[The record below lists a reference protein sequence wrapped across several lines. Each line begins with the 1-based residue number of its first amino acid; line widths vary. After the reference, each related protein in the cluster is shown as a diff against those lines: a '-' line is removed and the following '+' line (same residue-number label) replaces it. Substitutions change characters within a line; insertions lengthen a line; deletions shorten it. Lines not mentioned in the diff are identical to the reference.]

1 MSEASLA
8 APSESA
14 TFRKI
19 AWRVVPL
26 LFLGYIVAFLDR
38 VNVGFA
44 KLQMAADLDFS
55 DAVYGF
61 GAGIFF
67 IGYFVFEVPSNL
79 ILRKVGARIW
89 MARIMVSW
97 GIISSCFMF
106 TAMVPWGPVSAAFGC
121 SDEQFTFYVL
131 RFLLGAAEAGFFPGV
146 ILYLTFWFPSQRRAQ
161 MVAWFM
167 TGIAISNI
175 IGSPVSGAILQYMD
189 GANGMRG
196 WQWLFLLEGIPSVI
210 MGVVLFLFLVDNPLK
225 AKWLNDA
232 ERDLVLRRLAED
244 EAAKGATGQM
254 HGIAQVFADWRIWA
268 FGAVYF
274 TGALC
279 LYTTNF
285 WMPTLISEFGIASSD
300 FLYIG
305 LVSMIPWGI
314 TAVVQV
320 LWAWNSD
327 RTGERRW
334 HTAGGFAM
342 CVVGM
347 TMLALIDGAPVLQ
360 LLALT
365 LVTSGALCWVV
376 AFWSIPTSLLSGAAA
391 AAGIAWINSIGN
403 LGGHFGPDLI
413 GRIREANGGNADM
426 AFLTL
431 AGAALVGGVLI
442 LLVTAKPKPQSPPS
456 S

>member
-1 MSEASLA
+1 MTADESAPAAEA
-8 APSESA
+8 A

-19 AWRVVPL
+19 AWRIIPL

-44 KLQMAADLDFS
+44 KLQMAGDLAFS

-89 MARIMVSW
+89 IARIMITW
-97 GIISSCFMF
+97 GIISAAFMF
-106 TAMVPWGPVSAAFGC
+106 TGSIAWGPVSSGLGL
-121 SDEQFTFYVL
+121 SDQQFTFYLL

-146 ILYLTFWFPSQRRAQ
+146 ILYLTYWFPAQRRAR
-161 MVAWFM
+161 MVALFV
-167 TGIAISNI
+167 TAIALSNI
-175 IGSPVSGAILQYMD
+175 IGSPLSGAILQYMD
-189 GANGMRG
+189 GASGLRG
-196 WQWLFLLEGIPSVI
+196 WQWLFLLEGIPSVA
-210 MGVVLFLFLVDNPLK
+210 MGLVILAFLADNPDK
-225 AKWLNDA
+225 AKWLSDS
-232 ERDLVLRRLAED
+232 ERELVLARLTE
-244 EAAKGATGQM
+244 EESTKGAQGQR
-254 HGIAQVFADWRIWA
+254 HGLIEVFGDIRIWA
-268 FGAVYF
+268 FSLVYF

-285 WMPTLISEFGIASSD
+285 WMPTLISEFGVGSSD
-300 FLYIG
+300 FLMVG
-305 LVSMIPWGI
+305 LLSMIPWGV

-342 CVVGM
+342 CLAGM
-347 TMLALIDGAPVLQ
+347 AMLALIDGSPALQ
-360 LLALT
+360 LAALT
-365 LVTSGALCWVV
+365 LVCAGALCWVV
-376 AFWSIPTSLLSGAAA
+376 TFWSIPTSFLSGAAA

-403 LGGHFGPDLI
+403 LGGHFGPLWL
-413 GRIREANGGNADM
+413 GQIRDANGGNADA
-426 AFLTL
+426 AFLVL
-431 AGAALVGGVLI
+431 AGAALLGGVVI
-442 LLVTAKPKPQSPPS
+442 LVATMRPRRAAPA
-456 S
+456 

>member
-1 MSEASLA
+1 MTDA
-8 APSESA
+8 APDAPFEAA
-14 TFRKI
+14 TFRKV
-19 AWRVVPL
+19 AWRVIPL

-44 KLQMAADLDFS
+44 KLQMAADLQFS

-89 MARIMVSW
+89 IARIMITW
-97 GIISSCFMF
+97 GLISSAFVF
-106 TAMVPWGPVSAAFGC
+106 TGSVAWGPVSTALGLT
-121 SDEQFTFYVL
+121 DHQLTFYVL
-131 RFLLGAAEAGFFPGV
+131 RFFLGAAEAGFFPGV
-146 ILYLTFWFPSQRRAQ
+146 ILCLTYWFPAARRAQ

-167 TGIAISNI
+167 TAIAISNI
-175 IGSPVSGAILQYMD
+175 IGSPLSGAILQYMD
-189 GANGMRG
+189 GANGLQG
-196 WQWLFLLEGIPSVI
+196 WQWLFVLEGIPSLV
-210 MGVVLFLFLVDNPLK
+210 MGVVIFLFLADHPST
-225 AKWLNDA
+225 AKWLTPK
-232 ERDLVLRRLAED
+232 ERDLVLARVAEE
-244 EAAKGATGQM
+244 EAGKAHSK
-254 HGIAQVFADWRIWA
+254 HSIAQVFGDIRIWA
-268 FGAVYF
+268 FGLVYF

-285 WMPTLISEFGIASSD
+285 WMPTLISEFGVGSTD
-300 FLYIG
+300 FFMVG
-305 LVSMIPWGI
+305 LLSMIPWGV

-334 HTAGGFAM
+334 HTAGGFGM

-347 TMLALIDGAPVLQ
+347 VMLATIDGQPVLQ
-360 LLALT
+360 LAALT
-365 LVTSGALCWVV
+365 IVCCGALCWVV
-376 AFWSIPTSLLSGAAA
+376 TFWSIPTSLLSGAAA

-413 GRIREANGGNADM
+413 GRIRDANGGNADA

-431 AGAALVGGVLI
+431 AAGAALGGVLV
-442 LLVTAKPKPQSPPS
+442 LVATMKRREPAPVS
-456 S
+456 

>member
-1 MSEASLA
+1 M
-8 APSESA
+8 SESA
-14 TFRKI
+14 TAPSDAATFRKV
-19 AWRVVPL
+19 AWRLIPL

-44 KLQMAADLDFS
+44 KLQMAADLEFS

-89 MARIMVSW
+89 MTRIMITW

-106 TAMVPWGPVSAAFGC
+106 TGMVAWGPVSAAFGC
-121 SDEQFTFYVL
+121 TDEQFTFYVL

-146 ILYLTFWFPSQRRAQ
+146 ILFLTYWFPAQRRAL

-167 TGIAISNI
+167 TGIAVSNI
-175 IGSPVSGAILQYMD
+175 IGSPVSGAILQYFD
-189 GANGMRG
+189 GAGGLRG
-196 WQWLFLLEGIPSVI
+196 WQWLFLLEGIPSLV
-210 MGVVLFLFLVDNPLK
+210 MGVVLFLFLTDNPGK
-225 AKWLNDA
+225 AKWLSEP
-232 ERDLVLRRLAED
+232 ERALVLARIDED
-244 EAAKGATGQM
+244 ETAKGG
-254 HGIAQVFADWRIWA
+254 HGHKHFIAHVFGDWRIWA
-268 FGAVYF
+268 FGIVYF
-274 TGALC
+274 TAALC

-285 WMPTLISEFGIASSD
+285 WMPTLISEFGVGSTD
-300 FLYIG
+300 FFMVG
-305 LVSMIPWGI
+305 LLSTIPWGV
-314 TAVVQV
+314 TAIVQV

-342 CVVGM
+342 CAVGM
-347 TMLALIDGAPVLQ
+347 LMLALTDGPALQ
-360 LLALT
+360 LGGLT
-365 LVTSGALCWVV
+365 LVASGTLCAIVT
-376 AFWSIPTSLLSGAAA
+376 FWSLPTALLSGAAA
-391 AAGIAWINSIGN
+391 AAGIAWINSVGN

-413 GRIREANGGNADM
+413 GQIRDRNGGNADM

-431 AGAALVGGVLI
+431 AGAAALGGILV
-442 LLVTAKPKPQSPPS
+442 LLVTAPRKKAARAV
-456 S
+456 

>member
-1 MSEASLA
+1 MIEPRDTAPDEA
-8 APSESA
+8 A

-19 AWRVVPL
+19 AWRIVPL

-44 KLQMAADLDFS
+44 KLQMAADLQFS

-79 ILRKVGARIW
+79 ILRKVGARVW
-89 MARIMVSW
+89 MARIMFSW
-97 GIISSCFMF
+97 GIISSLFVF
-106 TAMVPWGPVSAAFGC
+106 TGMVAWGPVARAFGC
-121 SDEQFTFYVL
+121 SDQQFTFYVL

-146 ILYLTFWFPSQRRAQ
+146 ILFLTYWFPARRRAQ

-167 TGIAISNI
+167 TGIAVSNI
-175 IGSPVSGAILQYMD
+175 IGSPLSGAILQYMD
-189 GANGMRG
+189 GVNGLRG
-196 WQWLFLLEGIPSVI
+196 WQWVFALEGAPSMV
-210 MGVVLFLFLVDNPLK
+210 MGVVLLLWLPDIPAK
-225 AKWLNDA
+225 AAWLSAA
-232 ERDLVLRRLAED
+232 ERDLVAARMGE
-244 EAAKGATGQM
+244 EAAARDAHAR
-254 HGIAQVFADWRIWA
+254 HGIAEVFGDIRIWA

-274 TGALC
+274 AGALC

-285 WMPTLISEFGIASSD
+285 WMPTLISEFGVGSKD
-300 FLYIG
+300 FFKVG
-305 LVSMIPWGI
+305 LLSMIPWGI

-347 TMLALIDGAPVLQ
+347 VMLALIDNAPALQ
-360 LLALT
+360 LTALT
-365 LVTSGALCWVV
+365 LVTCGALCWVV
-376 AFWSIPTSLLSGAAA
+376 AFWSIPTALLSGAGA
-391 AAGIAWINSIGN
+391 AAGIAWINAIGN

-413 GRIREANGGNADM
+413 GRIREANGGNADA

-431 AGAALVGGVLI
+431 AAAAAAGGVLVLI
-442 LLVTAKPKPQSPPS
+442 VTRPPKPMTTP
-456 S
+456 